1 MTAPDRTKDPMSH
14 PNAARTPRHRLKVAR
29 LVVDQNW
36 PISEIAA
43 RFQVSWPPVK
53 SWVDRYLADESME
66 DRSSR
71 PKHSPNKTPLLVAK
85 RCISLRIRLREGP
98 VQLGARLEIAPS
110 TAHRILTAAR
120 LNRLTQLDR
129 ATGEPVRRYEHPH
142 PGSLVHVDVKKLGN
156 IPDGGGWRYVGRRQ
170 GDRNRSGTPDK
181 SKNKWHNPKMGYAF
195 VHTVIDDHSRVAF
208 TEVPTTKRLSLPLAS
223 YVEPPP
229 GSPNA
234 ASQSSEC
241 CQTTARPTAATCGEM
256 HARHWRSDPSEHV
269 RTGHRRMGKW
279 NASTE
284 LWPKAGPMPAATNR
298 KRNAVLRSRRGSTT
312 TTNTDRTRPA
322 ATIHHSQD

>member
-1 MTAPDRTKDPMSH
+1 MAADGVTSDADKVTGTAQAHQTNRKTSGTTQKWATRSCTQSWMT
-14 PNAARTPRHRLKVAR
+14 TP
-29 LVVDQNW
+29 
-36 PISEIAA
+36 
-43 RFQVSWPPVK
+43 
-53 SWVDRYLADESME
+53 ES
-66 DRSSR
+66 SSR
-71 PKHSPNKTPLLVAK
+71 
-85 RCISLRIRLREGP
+85 
-98 VQLGARLEIAPS
+98 
-110 TAHRILTAAR
+110 
-120 LNRLTQLDR
+120 
-129 ATGEPVRRYEHPH
+129 
-142 PGSLVHVDVKKLGN
+142 
-156 IPDGGGWRYVGRRQ
+156 
-170 GDRNRSGTPDK
+170 RS
-181 SKNKWHNPKMGYAF
+181 M
-195 VHTVIDDHSRVAF
+195 
-208 TEVPTTKRLSLPLAS
+208 TTKLLSLPLAS